1 VLNNFKLLSKKLK
14 SKFYFNYNI
23 CNYTWFKTG
32 GKAELFCLVF
42 DEEEL
47 KIILQNLDKSLPLV
61 VIGAGSNILIRDG
74 GFKGLILKLG
84 KGFNTLDSEQNLIK
98 AGSAILDSNLSKY
111 ALNNSIGGF
120 EFFSGIPGS
129 VGGAIKMNAGCFGS
143 ETKDIVKKIY
153 LFDRSGIKKK
163 LDNREIGFSYRYS
176 KLSESDVVISAIFKG
191 KYTEKNEIES
201 KINEIKNNRE
211 ISQPLKTK
219 TGGSS
224 FKNPKGNYAAKL
236 IEEADCKGL
245 VVGGAMVS
253 NKHSNFIINLGN
265 ATANDIENL
274 GKILQN
280 KVMQK
285 TNIFLEWE
293 IKIIGDLIE
302 K

>member
-1 VLNNFKLLSKKLK
+1 MLNNFKLLSKKLK

-153 LFDRSGIKKK
+153 LFDRLGIKKK

>member
-1 VLNNFKLLSKKLK
+1 MLNNFKFLSKKLK

-23 CNYTWFKTG
+23 YNYTWFKTG

-84 KGFNTLDSEQNLIK
+84 KGFNTLDIEQNLIK

-129 VGGAIKMNAGCFGS
+129 IGGAIKMNAGCFGS
-143 ETKDIVKKIY
+143 ETKDIVKEIY
-153 LFDRSGIKKK
+153 LLDRSGIKRK

-176 KLSESDVVISAIFKG
+176 KLSENEVVISAIFEG
-191 KYTEKNEIES
+191 KYTEKKEIES
-201 KINEIKNNRE
+201 KINAIKNNRE

-224 FKNPKGNYAAKL
+224 FKNPKGHYAAKL

-274 GKILQN
+274 GNTLQN

>member
-1 VLNNFKLLSKKLK
+1 MRP
-14 SKFYFNYNI
+14 
-23 CNYTWFKTG
+23 
-32 GKAELFCLVF
+32 
-42 DEEEL
+42 
-47 KIILQNLDKSLPLV
+47 KIK
-61 VIGAGSNILIRDG
+61 
-74 GFKGLILKLG
+74 
-84 KGFNTLDSEQNLIK
+84 
-98 AGSAILDSNLSKY
+98 
-111 ALNNSIGGF
+111 
-120 EFFSGIPGS
+120 
-129 VGGAIKMNAGCFGS
+129 
-143 ETKDIVKKIY
+143 
-153 LFDRSGIKKK
+153 
-163 LDNREIGFSYRYS
+163 
-176 KLSESDVVISAIFKG
+176 
-191 KYTEKNEIES
+191 
-201 KINEIKNNRE
+201 

-274 GKILQN
+274 GKTLQN